1 MDFLQL
7 AQNRYTT
14 KLYSSKLYSSKR
26 VSDEDIAKLKEI
38 LRLTPSSINSQ
49 PWQFVF
55 ISDEATKEA
64 FAKVSFINEE
74 RIRQASHLVVF
85 MANSALPSF
94 EEKLAKAST
103 EAGVGF
109 YHKVQKPKG
118 DVSLYAWMNNQVYI
132 SLGFFLSACASMG
145 IDSTPMEGII
155 NTEYDKLLNEPQYT
169 TLFAVAIGYRDPED
183 SNQLHLHPKSRLPL
197 EDVVKDFK
205 L

>member
-14 KLYSSKLYSSKR
+14 KLYSSKR

-38 LRLTPSSINSQ
+38 LRLTLSSINSQ

-55 ISDEATKEA
+55 ISDEPTKEA

>member
-14 KLYSSKLYSSKR
+14 KHYSSKR
-26 VSDEDIAKLKEI
+26 VSDSDIAKLKEI

-64 FAKVSFINEE
+64 FAKVSFFNEE
-74 RIRQASHLVVF
+74 RISQASHLVVF

-132 SLGFFLSACASMG
+132 SLVFFLSACASMG

-155 NTEYDKLLNEPQYT
+155 NTEYDKLLNDSQYT

-183 SNQLHLHPKSRLPL
+183 SNQLHLQPKSRLPL

-205 L
+205 I

>member
-14 KLYSSKLYSSKR
+14 KLYSSKR

-64 FAKVSFINEE
+64 FAKVSFFNEE
-74 RIRQASHLVVF
+74 CIRKASHLVVF

>member
-14 KLYSSKLYSSKR
+14 KHYSSKR
-26 VSDEDIAKLKEI
+26 VSDSDIAKLKEI

-64 FAKVSFINEE
+64 FAKVSFFNEE

-94 EEKLAKAST
+94 EKKLAKAST

-132 SLGFFLSACASMG
+132 SLGFFLNACASMG

-155 NTEYDKLLNEPQYT
+155 NTEYDKLLNDSQYT

-183 SNQLHLHPKSRLPL
+183 SNQLHLHPKSRLHL

>member
-1 MDFLQL
+1 M
-7 AQNRYTT
+7 
-14 KLYSSKLYSSKR
+14 
-26 VSDEDIAKLKEI
+26 SDGDIAKLKEI

-64 FAKVSFINEE
+64 FAKASFINEE
-74 RIRQASHLVVF
+74 RVKQASHLVVF

-155 NTEYDKLLNEPQYT
+155 NTEYDKLLNDSQYT

-183 SNQLHLHPKSRLPL
+183 SNQLHSHPKSRLPL

>member
-14 KLYSSKLYSSKR
+14 KLYSSKR

-64 FAKVSFINEE
+64 FSNVSLNNEE

>member
-7 AQNRYTT
+7 AQNSYTT
-14 KLYSSKLYSSKR
+14 KLYSSKR

-64 FAKVSFINEE
+64 FAKVSFFNEE

-155 NTEYDKLLNEPQYT
+155 NTEYDKLLNDSQYT